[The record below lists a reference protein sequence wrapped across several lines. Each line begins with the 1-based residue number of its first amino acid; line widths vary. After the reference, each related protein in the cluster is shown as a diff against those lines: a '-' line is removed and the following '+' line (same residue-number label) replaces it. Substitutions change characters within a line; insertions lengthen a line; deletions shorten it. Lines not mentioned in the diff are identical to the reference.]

1 MAVLG
6 LPCGARASYT
16 AAPGLSLVAVS
27 WASSLVAVSWASSL
41 GAVSWASSL
50 GAVSWASSLVAVSWA
65 SSLVAVSW
73 GSSLV
78 AVSRLLTTRA
88 SLVVHRLWAHRVQWL
103 QRASSVVGSVQAP
116 GSRGQ
121 QLWHMGSVAPRHVE
135 SSRTRD

>member
-16 AAPGLSLVAVS
+16 AAPGL
-27 WASSLVAVSWASSL
+27 
-41 GAVSWASSL
+41 
-50 GAVSWASSLVAVSWA
+50 SLVAVSWA

-121 QLWHMGSVAPRHVE
+121 QLWHMGSVAPRRVE